1 LLDTAWI
8 DVRVKLILFFMFRL
22 KSILF
27 ATAVLLILENLFF
40 GFSINR
46 IFPWSRQYVSTLLN
60 TVGRIDATAAKLDSA
75 PKIYSQFVLKADGEV
90 APGAQAFV
98 TAKESA
104 RRSFLLVALRCR
116 NILTPKVSPY
126 ISKSVLNI

>member
-1 LLDTAWI
+1 
-8 DVRVKLILFFMFRL
+8 MFRL
-22 KSILF
+22 KDILF
-27 ATAVLLILENLFF
+27 ATSVLLILENLFL
-40 GFSINR
+40 GFSINW
-46 IFPWSRQYVSTLLN
+46 IFLWSRQHVSTPLN

-75 PKIYSQFVLKADGEV
+75 PKIYSQFVLEAEGEV

-104 RRSFLLVALRCR
+104 RRSFLVIALRCR
-116 NILTPKVSPY
+116 NISGHKVSRY

>member
-1 LLDTAWI
+1 
-8 DVRVKLILFFMFRL
+8 MSRL
-22 KSILF
+22 KNILF

-46 IFPWSRQYVSTLLN
+46 IFPWSRQHVSTLLN

-90 APGAQAFV
+90 APGAQASV

-104 RRSFLLVALRCR
+104 GVSHRSFFIIAPCCR
-116 NILTPKVSPY
+116 NILAPKVSPY